1 MKIIN
6 RVTDK
11 NYTQWIEDFVKN
23 VIIYDAHISCNEIII
38 DDIEPNKRIF
48 LLVDG

>member
-23 VIIYDAHISCNEIII
+23 VKKQSVDA
-38 DDIEPNKRIF
+38 
-48 LLVDG
+48 V